1 VPLPNKTAS
10 DVVSGHHRYSPNT
23 LSGSLRGTIIARSP
37 VHVASG
43 LLEQKQDRKYPLVKA
58 HFRSGGHPTIPGTSL
73 KGCIRSIVEA
83 ITCSSVQIM
92 RRDHKIPRQTKESL
106 KAYQPASV
114 KSGKKVQQNKLDPA
128 QRIFGAMGYQGLVC
142 FRDAVLQRGDMITV
156 PTPQLHGPNPGAI
169 GAYFEDGKL
178 CGRKFYMHGSL
189 AEGNLPLE
197 ACDAGSIFS
206 FHMDF
211 ENLSREELG
220 VVLIALGLSE
230 GDEPSFCP
238 KLGGGKPACLGT
250 IALLREELRLEA
262 WDAQAAYT
270 AFDTPSQAVDLASL
284 IAAGRESNL
293 VLKDQLQE
301 LVKILRYPPEDERAC
316 PSGTY

>member
-83 ITCSSVQIM
+83 ITCSSVQIA
-92 RRDHKIPRQTKESL
+92 RKRIDVPRDLQPESVTKPDKRIE
-106 KAYQPASV
+106 K
-114 KSGKKVQQNKLDPA
+114 NKLDPA

-156 PTPQLHGPNPGAI
+156 PTPPLYRPRPEAI
-169 GAYFEDGKL
+169 GTYFENRRPR
-178 CGRKFYMHGSL
+178 GRKFYMHGSL

-301 LVKILRYPPEDERAC
+301 LVKILRYPPEDEREC